1 VFNLSGS
8 EVIIILILA
17 LVILGPDKL
26 PDAMR
31 RAGRTWAELR
41 KLSSG
46 FQEEVRKG
54 FEEPT
59 KEVRQTADAVRKA
72 AALPSKKLR
81 YNPLKDPPPA
91 LPDGESVAEPETT
104 AEVAGVH
111 QADSAS
117 SDASDVDPSAGV
129 TIGAAA
135 DIDPPAEVSTGA
147 ATEAP
152 SPPAS
157 DDRGGVDPRAT
168 ATDESPAAS

>member
-8 EVIIILILA
+8 EVIVILILA

-41 KLSSG
+41 KLSTG

-59 KEVRQTADAVRKA
+59 KEVKKTADVVRKA
-72 AALPSKKLR
+72 AAFPSKKLT

-91 LPDGESVAEPETT
+91 MPEGESVAAPDPGEIVLPEVEAQPAAEPLAVSDDSPAPKTT
-104 AEVAGVH
+104 DG
-111 QADSAS
+111 SA
-117 SDASDVDPSAGV
+117 
-129 TIGAAA
+129 
-135 DIDPPAEVSTGA
+135 
-147 ATEAP
+147 AP
-152 SPPAS
+152 S
-157 DDRGGVDPRAT
+157 
-168 ATDESPAAS
+168 

>member
-8 EVIIILILA
+8 EVIVILILA

-59 KEVRQTADAVRKA
+59 KEVRKTADTVRKA
-72 AALPSKKLR
+72 AAFPSKKLR
-81 YNPLKDPPPA
+81 YNPLKDAPPA
-91 LPDGESVAEPETT
+91 MPEGESVAEPEVQPEQDLPATADSVAEPEPVDVEPRTT
-104 AEVAGVH
+104 ADG
-111 QADSAS
+111 
-117 SDASDVDPSAGV
+117 P
-129 TIGAAA
+129 
-135 DIDPPAEVSTGA
+135 
-147 ATEAP
+147 
-152 SPPAS
+152 
-157 DDRGGVDPRAT
+157 AT
-168 ATDESPAAS
+168 AS

>member
-8 EVIIILILA
+8 EVIVILILA

-59 KEVRQTADAVRKA
+59 KEVRKTADTVRKA
-72 AALPSKKLR
+72 AAFPSKKLR
-81 YNPLKDPPPA
+81 YNPLKDAPPPM
-91 LPDGESVAEPETT
+91 PDGESVAEPAAQPEQDVPASADPVAEPAPVDGEPRTT
-104 AEVAGVH
+104 ADG
-111 QADSAS
+111 
-117 SDASDVDPSAGV
+117 P
-129 TIGAAA
+129 
-135 DIDPPAEVSTGA
+135 
-147 ATEAP
+147 
-152 SPPAS
+152 
-157 DDRGGVDPRAT
+157 AT
-168 ATDESPAAS
+168 AS

>member
-1 VFNLSGS
+1 MFNLSGS

-72 AALPSKKLR
+72 AAPKSPVAPPRKKLR
-81 YNPLKDPPPA
+81 YNP
-91 LPDGESVAEPETT
+91 
-104 AEVAGVH
+104 
-111 QADSAS
+111 
-117 SDASDVDPSAGV
+117 
-129 TIGAAA
+129 
-135 DIDPPAEVSTGA
+135 
-147 ATEAP
+147 
-152 SPPAS
+152 
-157 DDRGGVDPRAT
+157 
-168 ATDESPAAS
+168 

>member
-1 VFNLSGS
+1 MFNLSGS
-8 EVIIILILA
+8 EVIVILILA

-72 AALPSKKLR
+72 AAFPSKKLR
-81 YNPLKDPPPA
+81 YNPLKDPR
-91 LPDGESVAEPETT
+91 PDDAGRGIGRRAGRSAGRRAGRSARRRRGEPDAQPVVAEVPA
-104 AEVAGVH
+104 AE
-111 QADSAS
+111 
-117 SDASDVDPSAGV
+117 
-129 TIGAAA
+129 AAA
-135 DIDPPAEVSTGA
+135 DGATSSVEGPDADRST
-147 ATEAP
+147 
-152 SPPAS
+152 PAS
-157 DDRGGVDPRAT
+157 
-168 ATDESPAAS
+168 

>member
-1 VFNLSGS
+1 MFNLSGS
-8 EVIIILILA
+8 EVIVILILA

-72 AALPSKKLR
+72 AAFPSKKLR
-81 YNPLKDPPPA
+81 YNPLKDPAPTMPA
-91 LPDGESVAEPETT
+91 GESVAEPDLSDVPVT
-104 AEVAGVH
+104 EVA
-111 QADSAS
+111 A
-117 SDASDVDPSAGV
+117 
-129 TIGAAA
+129 
-135 DIDPPAEVSTGA
+135 DPPA
-147 ATEAP
+147 
-152 SPPAS
+152 
-157 DDRGGVDPRAT
+157 
-168 ATDESPAAS
+168 PAASPDSGESATAS

>member
-1 VFNLSGS
+1 MFNLSGS
-8 EVIIILILA
+8 EVIVILILA

-72 AALPSKKLR
+72 AAFPSKKLR
-81 YNPLKDPPPA
+81 YNPLMDPLPT
-91 LPDGESVAEPETT
+91 LPDGESVAEPDP
-104 AEVAGVH
+104 AEI
-111 QADSAS
+111 
-117 SDASDVDPSAGV
+117 SAG
-129 TIGAAA
+129 
-135 DIDPPAEVSTGA
+135 EVSTEDMAGA
-147 ATEAP
+147 VPAEATTDEVTALTEALP
-152 SPPAS
+152 DNGPGAV
-157 DDRGGVDPRAT
+157 DRQAT
-168 ATDESPAAS
+168 TDGSPAES